1 MEMSDQETNAL
12 KDRIRKVIETPK
24 EYRSTEIRYLTIF
37 MKEQK
42 QADLV
47 QWIADLTLEELNIA
61 FGAGI
66 PGDAYAYALGLAMI
80 AKRRIRDEQQKVLV
94 QKAGEHAPGEDTEE
108 Q

>member
-1 MEMSDQETNAL
+1 MEMTDQETNAL

-37 MKEQK
+37 MKEQP
-42 QADLV
+42 QDDLV
-47 QWIADLTLEELNIA
+47 RCIADLTLEELNIA

-66 PGDAYAYALGLAMI
+66 PGDAYAYALGLATV
-80 AKRRIRDEQQKVLV
+80 AKRRIRAEQQKRMIPREP
-94 QKAGEHAPGEDTEE
+94 AGPGDEAAED